1 MLRKLLVTAAL
12 VVSMGAVV
20 GCNTIH
26 GAGKDVER
34 GGEKLQEAAHQ
45 GGVSLQGAG
54 SDQGGHVSKC
64 QR

>member
-12 VVSMGAVV
+12 FVSMGAVV

-34 GGEKLQEAAHQ
+34 GGEKLQEAAKDTQ
-45 GGVSLQGAG
+45 
-54 SDQGGHVSKC
+54 KKM
-64 QR
+64 